1 MFFMNVISI
10 LYLCDAYFLM
20 SFTIYLSW
28 DVGVTTHYLLIYI
41 KASTNMRECVTKKR
55 PRWHVLSTQE

>member
-1 MFFMNVISI
+1 MYCMNVMSI

-28 DVGVTTHYLLIYI
+28 DVGVTTLPIDLYQSLY
-41 KASTNMRECVTKKR
+41 
-55 PRWHVLSTQE
+55 